1 MISTERKL
9 VIAAI
14 PGMVLG
20 YFWSLHP
27 AVQAMAILMFIDFIS
42 GTMLAWSRGDLNSE
56 ASRKG
61 IVRKALAMMLVGAV
75 HVLGTAFKFD
85 VDLSAMLAG
94 WFCVTEV
101 ISVAENAARA
111 GWALP
116 AFLTKALSAIKDQA
130 DPKVEPVKGKE
141 Q

>member
-9 VIAAI
+9 AFAAI
-14 PGMVLG
+14 PGMLLG
-20 YFWSLHP
+20 YFWALHP
-27 AVQAMAILMFIDFIS
+27 AVQAMAILMFTDFIS
-42 GTMLAWSRGDLNSE
+42 GTVLGWSRGELSSE
-56 ASRKG
+56 VSRKG

-75 HVLGTAFKFD
+75 HVLGTAFPFD
-85 VDLSAMLAG
+85 VDLSSMLAG

-101 ISVAENAARA
+101 ISIAENATRA

-116 AFLTKALSAIKDQA
+116 TFLAKALTAMKDQA
-130 DPKVEPVKGKE
+130 DPKKGP